1 MSMVH
6 KKSMSAAIWNVVAR
20 VNSPMSISNSI
31 VSLFYLCV
39 VAKVVLNAAQYDA
52 SWVSATSIILVAMLL
67 AWGHFFLKIWA
78 LKATA
83 AMVWITAFFYFFYLI
98 PGYDITP
105 ASTFPVRLTYFC
117 IATLL
122 AALLSLNYWT
132 ILKKDRG

>member
-6 KKSMSAAIWNVVAR
+6 KKSMSAAIRNVAAR
-20 VNSPMSISNSI
+20 VNSPMNISNSI

-39 VAKVVLNAAQYDA
+39 VAKAVLYAAQYDA
-52 SWVSATSIILVAMLL
+52 SWVGATSIILVAMLL

-83 AMVWITAFFYFFYLI
+83 AMAWITLFFYFFYLT

-105 ASTFPVRLTYFC
+105 ASTFPARLTYFC